1 MRKNFKKTI
10 IEAVMR
16 KEHRDPDYSDIIG
29 KLVNC
34 KMDRPLGSTHP
45 RFPQMVYPVNYG
57 YVEGIFARD
66 GAEQD
71 IYLLGI
77 NEPVEEYFGRVVAV
91 YHRLNDNEDKWIV
104 VPDGYEITE
113 KEILDQISFQE
124 RFFEG
129 ELDM

>member
-1 MRKNFKKTI
+1 
-10 IEAVMR
+10 
-16 KEHRDPDYSDIIG
+16 
-29 KLVNC
+29 
-34 KMDRPLGSTHP
+34 MDRPLGSTHP

-129 ELDM
+129 ELYM